1 MAEGQEPEGRA
12 DLILRGGRVID
23 GSGAPAR
30 RADLAVEG
38 ARIAAVG
45 DLGGWRAE
53 EEIDA
58 GGCVVAPGFIDVHTH
73 DDRAALATPA
83 MDFKVSQGVTT
94 VIAGNCGISLA
105 PFRPGETLPEP
116 IELLGAPA
124 DFFPTV
130 GAYRAAFEGAPP
142 ALNLGLLTGH
152 GVLRIEALG
161 ADYERPAGP
170 AEIAAMGARLAEAL
184 AEGSLG
190 LSSGLDYPNSNAA
203 STEEVVALAQY
214 ISDAPG
220 ALYVSHIRDEGDA
233 VMTALEEAFAIGRGA
248 GLPVVISHHK
258 CAGPKNYGRSRE
270 TLAAIE
276 AAAESQAVGL
286 DVYPYTASS
295 TVLLADHVA
304 EATDVLVAASE
315 PHPEAAGRWLK
326 DIAADWGCG
335 QDEAVERLKPAGA
348 IYFQMADE
356 DLERILAHPRSM
368 VGSDGLPGM
377 AHPHPRLWGT
387 FPRVLG
393 RYVRETGLLGLEQAV
408 HKMTGLPAETY
419 KLADRGLVK
428 PGCFADLTV
437 FDPATVVDRAT
448 YEDPE
453 QPADGIR
460 WVFVN
465 GMPVWSAGASTGE
478 RPGRFLARDGWD
490 KGGLGLTPRTSKS
503 SV

>member
-1 MAEGQEPEGRA
+1 MAADATAAPEETGRA
-12 DLILRGGRVID
+12 QLILRGGTVID

-30 RADLAVEG
+30 RADVAVAG
-38 ARIAAVG
+38 DRIAAVG
-45 DLGGWRAE
+45 ALAGWQAD

-58 GGCVVAPGFIDVHTH
+58 AGCVVAPGFIDVHTH
-73 DDRAALATPA
+73 DDRAALANPA
-83 MDFKVSQGVTT
+83 MDFKVSQGVTS

-105 PFRPGETLPEP
+105 PFRPGEARPEP
-116 IELLGAPA
+116 IELLGGPD

-130 GAYRAAFEGAPP
+130 AAYRAAFESAPP

-152 GVLRIEALG
+152 GMLRVEALG
-161 ADYERPAGP
+161 PDYERPAGP
-170 AEIAAMGARLAEAL
+170 EEIAAMGARLREAL

-203 STEEVVALAQY
+203 STDEVVALARH
-214 ISDAPG
+214 ISDAPD
-220 ALYVSHIRDEGDA
+220 ALYVSHIRDEGDD
-233 VMTALEEAFAIGRGA
+233 VMEALEEAFAIGRGA
-248 GLPVVISHHK
+248 ELPVVISHHK

-276 AAAESQAVGL
+276 AAAEAQPVGL

-295 TVLLADHVA
+295 TVLLADHAA
-304 EATDVLVAASE
+304 EATDILIAASE

-326 DIAADWGCG
+326 DLAQEWGCD
-335 QDEAVERLKPAGA
+335 QDEAIERLKPAGA

-356 DLERILAHPRSM
+356 DLERILAYPRTM

-393 RYVRETGLLGLEQAV
+393 RYVREKGLLSLEQAV
-408 HKMTGLPAETY
+408 HKMTGLPAKTY
-419 KLADRGLVK
+419 GLKERGLVQA
-428 PGCFADLTV
+428 GYFADLTL
-437 FDPATVVDRAT
+437 FDPAAVIDRAT

-460 WVFVN
+460 QVLVN
-465 GMPVWSAGASTGE
+465 GTPVWGPNGTTGA
-478 RPGRFLARDGWD
+478 RPGRFLVRAEAAA
-490 KGGLGLTPRTSKS
+490 
-503 SV
+503 